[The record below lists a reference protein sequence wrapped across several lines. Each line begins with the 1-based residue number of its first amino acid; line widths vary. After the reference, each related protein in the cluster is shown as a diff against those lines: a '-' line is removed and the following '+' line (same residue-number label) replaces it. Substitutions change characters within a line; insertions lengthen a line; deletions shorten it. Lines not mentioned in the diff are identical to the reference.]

1 METLLQQIVNGLVVG
16 SVYALVALGYTMVYG
31 ILGLINFAHGDV
43 LMVGA
48 LVALQVV
55 LFLQKAFPAL
65 GAVPTLMIALAA
77 AMLVCMMLGYII
89 ERTAYRRLR
98 NAPRL
103 APLITAIGVSF
114 LLQTLA
120 MIIWGRNY
128 HSFPQLIETTPL
140 QPLEGVF
147 ITPVQVIILASSAL
161 LMTGLILL
169 VNKTRLGRAMR
180 ATAENHKVASLMG
193 VDTNKIIATT
203 FILGSALAAIAG
215 VMYASNYGV
224 AHYSMGFIPGLK
236 AFTAAVLGGIGNLG
250 GAMVGGIV
258 LGLVESIG
266 AGYLGTATDLCNLP
280 LWAQS
285 ASLQET
291 CADGGRFELLS
302 SNYQDIFAFV
312 ILGIVLIFRPTGLL
326 GERVSDR
333 A

>member
-1 METLLQQIVNGLVVG
+1 MGLHAAAPAPAFLSSFPVVSMETLLQQTVNGLVVG

-31 ILGLINFAHGDV
+31 ILGLINFAHGDI

-48 LVALQVV
+48 LVALEAIR
-55 LFLQKAFPAL
+55 LLQIYAPDL
-65 GAVPTLMIALAA
+65 GLVPTLLAG
-77 AMLVCMMLGYII
+77 LSISVVVCMILGYTI

-128 HSFPQLIETTPL
+128 HTFPQLVSTTPL
-140 QPLEGVF
+140 EPVAGVF
-147 ITPVQVIILASSAL
+147 ITPVQIVILVVSAV
-161 LMTGLILL
+161 LMVALVLL

-193 VDTNKIIATT
+193 VDTNKIIAAT
-203 FILGSALAAIAG
+203 FIIGSALAAVAG
-215 VMYASNYGV
+215 VMFSSNYGI
-224 AHYSMGFIPGLK
+224 AHYAMGFMPGLK

-250 GAMVGGIV
+250 GAMLGGLL

-266 AGYLGTATDLCNLP
+266 AGYIEDMSFGFLN
-280 LWAQS
+280 
-285 ASLQET
+285 
-291 CADGGRFELLS
+291 S
-302 SNYQDIFAFV
+302 SYQDIFAFI

-326 GERVSDR
+326 GERVADR